1 MKAAMQIRLRRVSA
15 TSHGEW
21 TRYAHRAKAQI
32 TLTSTSLIKY
42 IFQDRYIAKSGR
54 HIQRKMNSPPL
65 VEILRREEMDIFC
78 THPQD
83 LFHVHCTTAL
93 RAPST
98 VPPSDTKIKINGDGI
113 WHAPP
118 SGVRVCQDHNINSTH
133 SIQRFQEHA
142 ETCAGAFT
150 MSFA

>member
-83 LFHVHCTTAL
+83 LFHVHCTPVL

-98 VPPSDTKIKINGDGI
+98 VPPSDTKINGDGI
-113 WHAPP
+113 WHAPT
-118 SGVRVCQDHNINSTH
+118 SGVRVSRPQYQLHPLNPALSRARRNLCRNI
-133 SIQRFQEHA
+133 
-142 ETCAGAFT
+142 T